1 MNTIVNN
8 KFYKINQEF
17 TLKILSVLDELPITE
32 TEPYYSVLSSQL
44 AEDNFMDRLTVLQI
58 KKFLMSSLPRKKSI
72 NLIREYDN
80 SIEEYKTSE
89 NEEVNKDTKE

>member
-1 MNTIVNN
+1 MNTTVNN

-17 TLKILSVLDELPITE
+17 TLKILSVLDEFPITE

-44 AEDNFMDRLTVLQI
+44 MEDNFMDRLTVLQI

-80 SIEEYKTSE
+80 FLEEYKTSE
-89 NEEVNKDTKE
+89 NNEVNKNVQE

>member
-8 KFYKINQEF
+8 TVYKINQEF
-17 TLKILSVLDELPITE
+17 TLKILSVLDEFPITE

-44 AEDNFMDRLTVLQI
+44 IEDNFMDKLTVLQI
-58 KKFLMSSLPRKKSI
+58 KKFLISSLPRKKSI

-80 SIEEYKTSE
+80 FLEEYKTSE
-89 NEEVNKDTKE
+89 NNEVNKDTKE

>member
-8 KFYKINQEF
+8 TVYKINQEF
-17 TLKILSVLDELPITE
+17 TLKILSVLDEFPITE

-44 AEDNFMDRLTVLQI
+44 IEDNFMDRLTVLQI

-80 SIEEYKTSE
+80 FLEEYKTSE
-89 NEEVNKDTKE
+89 NNEVNKDTKE

>member
-17 TLKILSVLDELPITE
+17 TLKILSVLDEFPITE
-32 TEPYYSVLSSQL
+32 TEPYYTVLSSQL
-44 AEDNFMDRLTVLQI
+44 IEDNFMDRLTVLQI

-80 SIEEYKTSE
+80 FLEEYKTSE
-89 NEEVNKDTKE
+89 NNEVNKDTKE

>member
-1 MNTIVNN
+1 MNTTVNN

-17 TLKILSVLDELPITE
+17 TLKILSVLDEFPITE

-44 AEDNFMDRLTVLQI
+44 IEDNFMDRLTVLQI

-72 NLIREYDN
+72 QIIREYDN
-80 SIEEYKTSE
+80 FLEEYKTSE
-89 NEEVNKDTKE
+89 NNEVNKDTKE

>member
-1 MNTIVNN
+1 MNTTVNN

-44 AEDNFMDRLTVLQI
+44 AEDNFMDKLTVLQI

-72 NLIREYDN
+72 QIIREYDN

-89 NEEVNKDTKE
+89 NEEVNKNVQE

>member
-8 KFYKINQEF
+8 IVYKINQEF

-44 AEDNFMDRLTVLQI
+44 IEDNFMDKLTVLQI
-58 KKFLMSSLPRKKSI
+58 KKFLMSSLPRKKSAQI
-72 NLIREYDN
+72 IREYDN
-80 SIEEYKTSE
+80 FIEEYKTSE
-89 NEEVNKDTKE
+89 NESVNKDTKE

>member
-1 MNTIVNN
+1 MNITVNN

-17 TLKILSVLDELPITE
+17 TLKILSVLDEFPITE

-44 AEDNFMDRLTVLQI
+44 IEDNFMDKLTVLQI

-80 SIEEYKTSE
+80 FIEEYKTSE

>member
-8 KFYKINQEF
+8 TVYKINQEF
-17 TLKILSVLDELPITE
+17 TLKILSVLDEFPVTE

-44 AEDNFMDRLTVLQI
+44 IEDNYIDRLTVLQI
-58 KKFLMSSLPRKKSI
+58 KKFLISSLPRKKSI
-72 NLIREYDN
+72 NLIKEYDN

-89 NEEVNKDTKE
+89 NNEVNKNVQE

>member
-8 KFYKINQEF
+8 TVYKINQEF
-17 TLKILSVLDELPITE
+17 TLKILSVLDEFPITE

-44 AEDNFMDRLTVLQI
+44 IEDNYMDRLTILQI

-72 NLIREYDN
+72 HLIKEYDN
-80 SIEEYKTSE
+80 FLEEYKTSE
-89 NEEVNKDTKE
+89 NNEVNKNVQE

>member
-8 KFYKINQEF
+8 TVYKINQEF
-17 TLKILSVLDELPITE
+17 TLKILSVLDEFPVTE
-32 TEPYYSVLSSQL
+32 TEPYYSILSSQL
-44 AEDNFMDRLTVLQI
+44 IEDNFMDRLTVLQI

-80 SIEEYKTSE
+80 FLEEYKTSE
-89 NEEVNKDTKE
+89 NSEVNKENKE

>member
-1 MNTIVNN
+1 MNTTVNN

-17 TLKILSVLDELPITE
+17 TLKILSVLDEFPVTE
-32 TEPYYSVLSSQL
+32 TEPYYTVLSSQL

-80 SIEEYKTSE
+80 FLEEYKTSE
-89 NEEVNKDTKE
+89 NNEVNKNTQE

>member
-8 KFYKINQEF
+8 IVYKINQEF
-17 TLKILSVLDELPITE
+17 TLKILSVLDEFPITE

-44 AEDNFMDRLTVLQI
+44 SEDNFMDRLTVLQI

-80 SIEEYKTSE
+80 FLEEYKTSE
-89 NEEVNKDTKE
+89 NESVNKNTQE

>member
-8 KFYKINQEF
+8 TVYKINQEF
-17 TLKILSVLDELPITE
+17 TLKILSVLDEFPITE
-32 TEPYYSVLSSQL
+32 TEPYYTVLSSQL
-44 AEDNFMDRLTVLQI
+44 IEDNYMDRFTVLQI
-58 KKFLMSSLPRKKSI
+58 KKFLISSLPRKKSI
-72 NLIREYDN
+72 HLIKEYDN

>member
-1 MNTIVNN
+1 MNTTVNN

-17 TLKILSVLDELPITE
+17 TLKILSVLDEFPITE
-32 TEPYYSVLSSQL
+32 TEPYYSVLYSQL

-80 SIEEYKTSE
+80 FLEEYKTSE
-89 NEEVNKDTKE
+89 NNEVNKNVQE

>member
-8 KFYKINQEF
+8 TVYKINQEF

-32 TEPYYSVLSSQL
+32 TEPYYLVLSSQL
-44 AEDNFMDRLTVLQI
+44 AEDNYMDRLTVLQI
-58 KKFLMSSLPRKKSI
+58 KKFLISSLPRKKSI
-72 NLIREYDN
+72 HLIKEYDN